1 MILGMEK
8 EYINIKVEMYIM
20 EIIIKMLKKDMGFI
34 NQ

>member
-34 NQ
+34 KQ